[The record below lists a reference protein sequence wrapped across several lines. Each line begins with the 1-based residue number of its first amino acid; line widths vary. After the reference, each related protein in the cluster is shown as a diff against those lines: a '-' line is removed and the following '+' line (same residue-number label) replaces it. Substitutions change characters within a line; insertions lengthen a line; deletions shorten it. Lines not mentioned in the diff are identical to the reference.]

1 VLPDQAGLRPRRRI
15 GKYRVISRIGRGGM
29 GMVYRCLDE
38 TLEREVAVKTL
49 TLEGSLDEE
58 SRKRFEVE
66 AKAAAKLQHPNIVTV
81 FELGEDRGVSFIAM
95 ELLPGVDLET
105 LLRSGETLLL
115 PEQLDIVIQVCRGL
129 AYAHEHRIIHRD
141 IKPSNIRLLDDGTAK
156 IMDFGIAKLGG
167 TQLTKA
173 GMMVGTVHYM
183 SPEQVRGKP
192 LDGRSDVF
200 SLGVILYELLAGRRP
215 FTGEGATEVLYKI
228 VHDPPPP
235 LDTEIGGLAP
245 RLQEVLD
252 RALAKDPEQRYPSAA
267 RLADALTDVLEAY
280 SRKVAG
286 VPRSGDAREA
296 VKAARRL
303 LREGG
308 VDESLR
314 RLRELKEQSPD
325 SVEVRRALRTAN
337 RDLQR
342 RAHPPDPESDDFPE
356 LEATFHVPATRR
368 ASDTL
373 LQPTTVRPAGAPAPA
388 PGPKGRG
395 LVWGALLGVA
405 VTAAAALVL
414 VASRPPSAAVRI
426 PVRSQPV
433 GAAVLLDGKE
443 TGVQTNG
450 ELVLSPP
457 LPPRLVLTF
466 RKEGHQ
472 DEVRTVKLPLPAGE
486 AVSVALAAASVALP
500 VTSDPPGAF
509 VALDGQRL
517 ARTTPIDVP
526 FDPSLEHRLSIVLD
540 GYAPQEVRLFPGQV
554 PTEVRARLEPV
565 GPLGTVTVASTYPLD
580 VLWRGKP
587 LAHEQVAPRVSLP
600 AGRQVLTL
608 VSSAYFL
615 RTEVSVMV
623 AGGGSAAVEAP
634 GLGKINIRA
643 NPDNC
648 QVFIDGAFVDY
659 PPILDKA
666 AAAGAH
672 AVSFRWPDGTKRQE
686 TAAVVPGGAAFVTG
700 RKE

>member
-1 VLPDQAGLRPRRRI
+1 MLPDQAGLRSRRRI
-15 GKYRVISRIGRGGM
+15 GRYRVISRIGRGGM

-81 FELGEDRGVSFIAM
+81 FELGADRGMSFIAM
-95 ELLPGVDLET
+95 ELLPGVDLEA

-115 PEQLDIVIQVCRGL
+115 PEQLNIVIQVCRGL

-235 LDTEIGGLAP
+235 LNTEIGGLTP

-252 RALAKDPEQRYPSAA
+252 RALAKDPDRRYPSAGG
-267 RLADALTDVLEAY
+267 LADDLADVLESY
-280 SRKVAG
+280 SRTLRG
-286 VPRSGDAREA
+286 VPRSGDAQEA

-303 LREGG
+303 LKEGG

-314 RLRELKEQSPD
+314 RLRELKEESPH

-342 RAHPPDPESDDFPE
+342 RAHPPAPEPDDFPE
-356 LEATFHVPATRR
+356 LDTTFHAPATRR
-368 ASDTL
+368 APETL
-373 LQPTTVRPAGAPAPA
+373 LPPTTVQPAEVPP
-388 PGPKGRG
+388 PGGKGRG
-395 LVWGALLGVA
+395 LLWGALLGVA
-405 VTAAAALVL
+405 VTAAVVLAL
-414 VASRPPSAAVRI
+414 VASRSPSAAVHI

-466 RKEGHQ
+466 RKEGHK

-500 VTSDPPGAF
+500 VMSDPPGAF

-517 ARTTPIDVP
+517 AGTTPIDVP
-526 FDPSLEHRLSIVLD
+526 FDPSLEHRLNIVLD
-540 GYAPQEVRLFPGQV
+540 GYAPQEVRLIPGQV
-554 PTEVRARLEPV
+554 PTDVRTKLEPV

-587 LAHEQVAPRVSLP
+587 LAREQVAPRVSLP

-608 VSSAYFL
+608 VSSPYFL
-615 RTEVSVMV
+615 RTDVAVTV
-623 AGGGSAAVEAP
+623 GAGGQAVVEAP
-634 GLGKINIRA
+634 GLGKISIRA

-666 AAAGAH
+666 AAAGVH
-672 AVSFRWPDGTKRQE
+672 AVSFRWADGTKRQE
-686 TAAVVPGGAAFVTG
+686 TAEVVPGGAAFVTG

>member
-1 VLPDQAGLRPRRRI
+1 VLPDQAGLRSRRRI
-15 GKYRVISRIGRGGM
+15 GRYRVISRIGRGGM

-81 FELGEDRGVSFIAM
+81 FELGADRGMSFIAM
-95 ELLPGVDLET
+95 ELLPGVDLEA

-115 PEQLDIVIQVCRGL
+115 PEQLNIVIQVCRGL

-215 FTGEGATEVLYKI
+215 FTWEGATEVLYKI

-235 LDTEIGGLAP
+235 LNTEIGGLTP

-252 RALAKDPEQRYPSAA
+252 RALAKDPDRRYPSAGG
-267 RLADALTDVLEAY
+267 LADDLADVLESY
-280 SRKVAG
+280 SRTLRG
-286 VPRSGDAREA
+286 VPRSGDAQEA

-303 LREGG
+303 LKEGG

-314 RLRELKEQSPD
+314 RLRELKEESPH

-342 RAHPPDPESDDFPE
+342 RAHPPAPEPDDFPE
-356 LEATFHVPATRR
+356 LDTTFHAPATRR
-368 ASDTL
+368 APETL
-373 LQPTTVRPAGAPAPA
+373 LPPTTVQPAEVPP
-388 PGPKGRG
+388 PGGKGRG
-395 LVWGALLGVA
+395 LLWGALLGVA
-405 VTAAAALVL
+405 VTAAVVLAL
-414 VASRPPSAAVRI
+414 VASRSPSAAVHI

-466 RKEGHQ
+466 RKEGHK

-500 VTSDPPGAF
+500 VMSDPPGAF

-517 ARTTPIDVP
+517 AGTTPIDVP
-526 FDPSLEHRLSIVLD
+526 FDPSLEHRLNIVLD
-540 GYAPQEVRLFPGQV
+540 GYAPQEVRLIPGQV
-554 PTEVRARLEPV
+554 PTDVRTKLEPV

-587 LAHEQVAPRVSLP
+587 LAREQVAPRVSLP

-608 VSSAYFL
+608 VSSPYFL
-615 RTEVSVMV
+615 RTDVAVTV
-623 AGGGSAAVEAP
+623 GAGGQAVVEAP
-634 GLGKINIRA
+634 GLGKISIRA

-666 AAAGAH
+666 AAAGVH
-672 AVSFRWPDGTKRQE
+672 AVSFRWADGTKRQE
-686 TAAVVPGGAAFVTG
+686 TAEVVPGGAAFVTG

>member
-1 VLPDQAGLRPRRRI
+1 VLPDQAGLHPRRRI
-15 GKYRVISRIGRGGM
+15 GKYRVIARIGRGGM

-95 ELLPGVDLET
+95 ELLPGVDLEA

-115 PEQLDIVIQVCRGL
+115 QEKLDIVIQVCRGL

-215 FTGEGATEVLYKI
+215 FLGEAATEVLYKI

-252 RALAKDPEQRYPSAA
+252 RALAKEPEQRYPSAA
-267 RLADALTDVLEAY
+267 RLADALADVLDAY
-280 SRKVAG
+280 SRTLTG
-286 VPRSGDAREA
+286 VPRAGDAQEA

-303 LREGG
+303 SREGG

-314 RLRELKEQSPD
+314 RLRELKEQNPD
-325 SVEVRRALRTAN
+325 SVEVCRALRTAN

-342 RAHPPDPESDDFPE
+342 RTYPPDPQPDDFPE

-368 ASDTL
+368 AAETL
-373 LQPTTVRPAGAPAPA
+373 LRPTTVLPAGAPGPA
-388 PGPKGRG
+388 PGRKGRG
-395 LVWGALLGVA
+395 LVWGALLGLA
-405 VTAAAALVL
+405 LTATVGLVL
-414 VASRPPSAAVRI
+414 VAGRAPTAAVRI

-457 LPPRLVLTF
+457 LPPRVVLTF
-466 RKEGHQ
+466 HKEGHQ
-472 DEVRTVKLPLPAGE
+472 DEVRTVKLPLLAGE

-500 VTSDPPGAF
+500 VISDPPGAF

-517 ARTTPIDVP
+517 AGTTPIDVP
-526 FDPSLEHRLSIVLD
+526 FDPGVGHRLSIVLD
-540 GYAPQEVRLFPGQV
+540 GYTPQEVRLVPGQV
-554 PTEVRARLEPV
+554 PTEVRAKLEPT

-608 VSSAYFL
+608 ASSAYFL

-623 AGGGSAAVEAP
+623 AGGGQAVVEAP

-686 TAAVVPGGAAFVTG
+686 TAEVVPGGAAFVTG

>member
-1 VLPDQAGLRPRRRI
+1 
-15 GKYRVISRIGRGGM
+15 
-29 GMVYRCLDE
+29 
-38 TLEREVAVKTL
+38 
-49 TLEGSLDEE
+49 
-58 SRKRFEVE
+58 
-66 AKAAAKLQHPNIVTV
+66 
-81 FELGEDRGVSFIAM
+81 
-95 ELLPGVDLET
+95 

-235 LDTEIGGLAP
+235 LNTEVGGLAP

-267 RLADALTDVLEAY
+267 RLADALADVLEAY
-280 SRKVAG
+280 SRSLTG
-286 VPRSGDAREA
+286 VPRSGGDAQEA

-303 LREGG
+303 LKEGG

-314 RLRELKEQSPD
+314 RLRELKEQSPG
-325 SVEVRRALRTAN
+325 SVDVRRALRTAN

-342 RAHPPDPESDDFPE
+342 RNRPPDPEPDFPE
-356 LEATFHVPATRR
+356 LDATFHAPATRR

-373 LQPTTVRPAGAPAPA
+373 LQPTTVLPSQVPAPA
-388 PGPKGRG
+388 RKGRG
-395 LVWGALLGVA
+395 LVWAAVGVVVA

-414 VASRPPSAAVRI
+414 LASRPPSGAVRI

-457 LPPRLVLTF
+457 FPPRLVLTF
-466 RKEGHQ
+466 RKEGHK
-472 DEVRTVKLPLPAGE
+472 DEVRSVKWPLPAGE
-486 AVSVALAAASVALP
+486 AVSVALAAASLALP
-500 VTSDPPGAF
+500 VTSDPPGAS

-517 ARTTPIDVP
+517 AGTTPIDIP

-540 GYAPQEVRLFPGQV
+540 GYAPQEVRLVPGQV
-554 PTEVRARLEPV
+554 PTEVRAKLEPV

-587 LAHEQVAPRVSLP
+587 LAREQVAPRVSLP

-608 VSSAYFL
+608 VSSPYFL
-615 RTEVSVMV
+615 RTDVSVTV
-623 AGGGSAAVEAP
+623 AGGGQAVVEAP
-634 GLGKINIRA
+634 ALGKINIRA

-648 QVFIDGAFVDY
+648 QIFIDGAFVDY

-672 AVSFRWPDGTKRQE
+672 AVSFRWPDGTKKQE
-686 TAAVVPGGAAFVTG
+686 SAQVVPGGAAFVSG

>member
-95 ELLPGVDLET
+95 ELLPGVDLEA

-115 PEQLDIVIQVCRGL
+115 QERLDIVIQVCRGL

-200 SLGVILYELLAGRRP
+200 SLGVILYELLDGRRP

-235 LDTEIGGLAP
+235 LNAEIGGLTP

-252 RALAKDPEQRYPSAA
+252 RALAKDCEQRYPSAA
-267 RLADALTDVLEAY
+267 RLADDLADVLEAY
-280 SRKVAG
+280 SRTLGEA
-286 VPRSGDAREA
+286 PRSGDAQEA

-303 LREGG
+303 LKEGG

-325 SVEVRRALRTAN
+325 SVHVRRALRTAN

-342 RAHPPDPESDDFPE
+342 RNHPPDTESDDFPE
-356 LEATFHVPATRR
+356 LDATFHAPATRR
-368 ASDTL
+368 APETL
-373 LQPTTVRPAGAPAPA
+373 LRPTTVLPSEVPAHAR
-388 PGPKGRG
+388 KGRG
-395 LVWGALLGVA
+395 LVWGALLGSA
-405 VTAAAALVL
+405 VTAAAVLVL
-414 VASRPPSAAVRI
+414 LASRPPSAAVRI

-443 TGVQTNG
+443 TGVTTNG
-450 ELVLSPP
+450 ELLLSPP

-466 RKEGHQ
+466 RKEGHK
-472 DEVRTVKLPLPAGE
+472 DEVRTVKLPLPTGE
-486 AVSVALAAASVALP
+486 AVSVALAAASVALS

-517 ARTTPIDVP
+517 AGTTPIDVP
-526 FDPSLEHRLSIVLD
+526 FDPGLEHRLSILLD
-540 GYAPQEVRLFPGQV
+540 GYAPQEVRLVPGQV
-554 PTEVRARLEPV
+554 PSEVRAKLEPV
-565 GPLGTVTVASTYPLD
+565 GPLGSVTVASSYPLD

-587 LAHEQVAPRVSLP
+587 LAREQVAPRVSLP

-608 VSSAYFL
+608 VSSSYFL
-615 RTEVSVMV
+615 RTDVSVTV
-623 AGGGSAAVEAP
+623 AGGGQAVVEAP
-634 GLGKINIRA
+634 GLGRINIRA

-672 AVSFRWPDGTKRQE
+672 AVSFRWPDGTKKQE
-686 TAAVVPGGAAFVTG
+686 TAEVLPGGAAFVTG